1 MSRTRRPPA
10 ALALI
15 AMAALISTC
24 GSSAPAATGGGGNNT
39 AVNSNHEKAVKFAEC
54 IRSNGVSE
62 FPDPNAS
69 GEFVYGIKAG
79 SSLDPSSAAW
89 KTAIGACRNL
99 EPSDFMPTT
108 FSTKQI
114 EARVKFAQCV
124 RDNGVP
130 DFPDPTTNGPL
141 VDVSNGSSNPEL
153 QAALHKCRR
162 LNPAAGGEAGDRE
175 QSDRAGQGARPVAS
189 PPRG

>member
-1 MSRTRRPPA
+1 MRRRRWSLT
-10 ALALI
+10 ALVLI
-15 AMAALISTC
+15 AMVVLISAC
-24 GSSAPAATGGGGNNT
+24 GSSAPSGTSTGSNT
-39 AVNSNHEKAVKFAEC
+39 PTNPNREKAVKFAEC

-62 FPDPNAS
+62 FPGPDAS

-89 KTAIGACRNL
+89 KTAISACRNL

-108 FSTKQI
+108 FTTKQI
-114 EARVKFAQCV
+114 EARDKFAQCV

-153 QAALHKCRR
+153 QAALHKCLR
-162 LNPAAGGEAGDRE
+162 LNPEAT
-175 QSDRAGQGARPVAS
+175 Q
-189 PPRG
+189 

>member
-1 MSRTRRPPA
+1 MRRRRWPLT

-15 AMAALISTC
+15 AIVVLVSAC
-24 GSSAPAATGGGGNNT
+24 GSSAPSGSNGASNT
-39 AVNSNHEKAVKFAEC
+39 AANPNHEKAVKFAEC

-69 GEFVYGIKAG
+69 GQFVYGIKAG

-89 KTAIGACRNL
+89 QMAIAVCRNL

-114 EARVKFAQCV
+114 EARDKFAQCV
-124 RDNGVP
+124 RNNGVP
-130 DFPDPTTNGPL
+130 DFPDPTTHGPL
-141 VDVSNGSSNPEL
+141 VDVTNGSSNPEL
-153 QAALHKCRR
+153 QAALHKCLR
-162 LNPAAGGEAGDRE
+162 LNPEAT
-175 QSDRAGQGARPVAS
+175 Q
-189 PPRG
+189 

>member
-1 MSRTRRPPA
+1 MRRKRWPLA
-10 ALALI
+10 ALVPI
-15 AMAALISTC
+15 AMVVLISAC
-24 GSSAPAATGGGGNNT
+24 GSSAPSGTSSGSDTAANPNQ
-39 AVNSNHEKAVKFAEC
+39 EKAVKFAEC
-54 IRSNGVSE
+54 IRGNGVSE
-62 FPDPNAS
+62 FPDPDAS

-89 KTAIGACRNL
+89 QTAIAACRNL

-114 EARVKFAQCV
+114 EARDKFAQCV

-130 DFPDPTTNGPL
+130 DFPDPTTHGPL

-153 QAALHKCRR
+153 QAALHKCLR
-162 LNPAAGGEAGDRE
+162 LNPEAT
-175 QSDRAGQGARPVAS
+175 Q
-189 PPRG
+189 